1 MRLGI
6 YLLLDSLVESDDS
19 VSYCAFTSQ
28 IQVKKWNEGLTM
40 NEKIDASFDGCDLSG
55 GKHNSAGHLRFLPF
69 ALF

>member
-1 MRLGI
+1 
-6 YLLLDSLVESDDS
+6 
-19 VSYCAFTSQ
+19 
-28 IQVKKWNEGLTM
+28 M